1 MKSADYSQIKSI
13 EELRIARSENEQRL
27 LQTRESL
34 KSNLSSVKESLR
46 LTIIFAKIAGR
57 SFSLTSDLYFYRKG
71 IMMLGSLLRKSRE
84 KRREKGT
91 EE

>member
-34 KSNLSSVKESLR
+34 KSNLSSV
-46 LTIIFAKIAGR
+46 
-57 SFSLTSDLYFYRKG
+57 
-71 IMMLGSLLRKSRE
+71 
-84 KRREKGT
+84 
-91 EE
+91 

>member
-13 EELRIARSENEQRL
+13 EELRVARSENEQRL
-27 LQTRESL
+27 LQTKESL
-34 KSNLSSVKESLR
+34 KSSLSSVKESLR

-57 SFSLTSDLYFYRKG
+57 SFSLASDLYFYRKG